1 MNYLKKTLLIVF
13 LAATQTAVAQQNES
27 TQKSLYAELLGA
39 SNLIGVNYDSRF
51 KPNSPWGYRVGLGY
65 TYSKNYNMFSGSN
78 SLKGVDVPLEANY
91 LLGKKRSKLELGL
104 GLNLGYYTE
113 KYDVWTLKKVSEEDG
128 IPYYTTE
135 YAGEDSH
142 STWGYYFF
150 GNIGYR
156 YQPSHGFQFRAGI
169 SPSFNLGGKHAV
181 TKSIFPYIS
190 FGYVF

>member
-1 MNYLKKTLLIVF
+1 MNYLKVLLIVF
-13 LAATQTAVAQQNES
+13 LAASQTAMAQQDES

-113 KYDVWTLKKVSEEDG
+113 KYDVWTLKKVLEEDG

>member
-1 MNYLKKTLLIVF
+1 MNLFKTLLILCV
-13 LAATQTAVAQQNES
+13 AVAQSAMAQQIEN
-27 TQKSLYAELLGA
+27 TQKSIYLELFGA
-39 SNLIGVNYDSRF
+39 SNMVGVNYDSRF

-65 TYSKNYNMFSGSN
+65 TYSKNYGLLSGSN
-78 SLKGVDVPLEANY
+78 SIRGVDVPIEANY

-104 GLNLGYYTE
+104 GVNLGYYKE
-113 KYDVWTLKKVSEEDG
+113 KYDTWDLKEIGKEDG
-128 IPYYTTE
+128 ITYYE
-135 YAGEDSH
+135 SIYKGEDSR
-142 STWGYYFF
+142 SLWGYYCF

-181 TKSIFPYIS
+181 SKSVFPYIS

>member
-1 MNYLKKTLLIVF
+1 MKSLKTLLIVF
-13 LAATQTAVAQQNES
+13 LAASQTAMAQQDES

>member
-1 MNYLKKTLLIVF
+1 MNLFKTLLILCV
-13 LAATQTAVAQQNES
+13 AVAQSAMAQQVEN
-27 TQKSLYAELLGA
+27 TQKSMYLELFGA
-39 SNLIGVNYDSRF
+39 SNMVGVNYDSRF

-65 TYSKNYNMFSGSN
+65 TYSKNYGLLSGSN
-78 SLKGVDVPLEANY
+78 SIRGVDVPIEANY

-104 GLNLGYYTE
+104 GVNLGYYKE
-113 KYDVWTLKKVSEEDG
+113 KYDTWNLKEIGKEDG
-128 IPYYTTE
+128 ITYYE
-135 YAGEDSH
+135 SIYKGEDSR
-142 STWGYYFF
+142 SLWGYYCF

-181 TKSIFPYIS
+181 SKSVFPYIS